1 MQTRSI
7 TKRAG
12 VPHDLEAF
20 NSYAEDLTF
29 YVDESL
35 KTKKRKIDFD
45 IPEDNEKHDAKDHTY
60 NPSDSED
67 SDNEKHDAKDHT
79 YNPSDSEDSDNEK
92 HDAKDHTYKLSDSE
106 DSENESTNSEW
117 FPEDT
122 RIPGWGYDPKHF
134 CPSWVK
140 CCEDNLKLKQ

>member
-45 IPEDNEKHDAKDHTY
+45 IPE
-60 NPSDSED
+60 
-67 SDNEKHDAKDHT
+67 DNEKHDAKDHT

>member
-7 TKRAG
+7 TNRAG

-35 KTKKRKIDFD
+35 KTKKRKVDFD
-45 IPEDNEKHDAKDHTY
+45 IPEHTSTGEESDIPSDSENETHDAKDHDY
-60 NPSDSED
+60 NP
-67 SDNEKHDAKDHT
+67 
-79 YNPSDSEDSDNEK
+79 
-92 HDAKDHTYKLSDSE
+92 SDSE

-122 RIPGWGYDPKHF
+122 HIPGWGYDPKHF